1 MNATLLNL
9 LFMLFSA
16 YLTLIVPPWLLPVTM
31 GAGLLMLVRVL
42 RDMNAQKKPR
52 HF

>member
-9 LFMLFSA
+9 FIMLVSA

-31 GAGLLMLVRVL
+31 GAGLLMLVRAL
-42 RDMNAQKKPR
+42 RDIQAQKNPHR
-52 HF
+52 